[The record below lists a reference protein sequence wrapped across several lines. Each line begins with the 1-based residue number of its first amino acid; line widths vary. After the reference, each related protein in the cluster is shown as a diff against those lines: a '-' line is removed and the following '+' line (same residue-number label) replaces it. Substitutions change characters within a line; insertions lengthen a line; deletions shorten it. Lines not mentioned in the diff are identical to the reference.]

1 MAILKHIASKS
12 SDYGAALEYLIFKHD
27 ELRKTPILDQNGNRI
42 MRDEFYLDGL
52 NCEPYSFDAACQQLN
67 REYQKNKN
75 KNEIKSHHYIISF
88 DPRDSTENCLTGKRA
103 QELGLEYAKA
113 NFPGHQALV
122 CTHMDGHNG
131 SGNIHVHIVINSL
144 RKRDVPKQPFMERP
158 IDCKAGYKHH
168 VTNEYLKHLQ
178 KSLMDLCR
186 REFLHQVDILSPSRT
201 GVTEAEY
208 WAQRRLDEKKQEI
221 EKEGFTPNPT
231 KFQTQKQLIRDAV
244 AAARE
249 KAISYEDFQSI
260 LQNEYNIFV
269 KTQRGRYSY
278 LPPERNKFIS
288 ERSLGESSKRE
299 CLEGFF
305 VQNAEK
311 NLRYKEDPILIF
323 TTRTRLRLVVDLQE
337 NVRAQEN
344 LAYALKVK
352 ISNLQKMAETL
363 VWVQANNINDLT
375 ELNDLCKTAQ
385 ANEQAAYERLSQ
397 AEDELYKTNEQ
408 IHYAGQYLST
418 KEVQQQFAKAI
429 FKKKFRA
436 EHSKKLDAYAESVK
450 YFREENGGKL
460 PSLKS
465 LKKRKEELT
474 KEIAERKKAYAP
486 LREES
491 KRLEI
496 ASDNVYSIFR
506 KTNEMKSDLAWKR
519 EWEANVRK
527 KARQL
532 IVDELAAE
540 NVQSIFRWKI
550 SGMSNQGIADRLNA
564 KKVPSPAARKLQ
576 SGAKLSLH
584 FRKSDEPPWSA
595 KAVDRILHNEVY
607 IGKLVQGKTRR
618 LDYRSKKKM
627 NVPMRDWVIVDN
639 THEAIIPAEQFEL
652 VRRILETETRRPND
666 AETVALFAG
675 FLYCGDCGSR
685 LVRRSASYKGKR
697 YIYYQCSGSKQNKGS
712 CTSHNLRDEKLHN
725 IVRNAL
731 QMQIQIV
738 MEEAEFAESIRQAQQ
753 EPYRVRRIER
763 QIRQLTAEKAHTQ
776 GIKEK
781 LYGDY
786 AEKILT
792 REDFLNYNELYSKR
806 IEEHDRK
813 ITELEAEQRNLQ
825 TAPNAYPFLDVYR
838 KYRKLEEITRPMIVE
853 LIEKIEVY
861 EGNRVE
867 ITFRFHDEI
876 ADLLEE
882 LHQKQMGQREVSA

>member
-1 MAILKHIASKS
+1 M
-12 SDYGAALEYLIFKHD
+12 
-27 ELRKTPILDQNGNRI
+27 
-42 MRDEFYLDGL
+42 
-52 NCEPYSFDAACQQLN
+52 
-67 REYQKNKN
+67 
-75 KNEIKSHHYIISF
+75 
-88 DPRDSTENCLTGKRA
+88 
-103 QELGLEYAKA
+103 
-113 NFPGHQALV
+113 
-122 CTHMDGHNG
+122 
-131 SGNIHVHIVINSL
+131 
-144 RKRDVPKQPFMERP
+144 
-158 IDCKAGYKHH
+158 
-168 VTNEYLKHLQ
+168 
-178 KSLMDLCR
+178 
-186 REFLHQVDILSPSRT
+186 
-201 GVTEAEY
+201 TEAEY
-208 WAQRRLDEKKQEI
+208 WAQRRLDEKKQKI
-221 EKEGFTPNPT
+221 ETEGFTPNPT

-249 KAISYEDFQSI
+249 KAISYEDFQDI
-260 LQNEYNIFV
+260 LQDEYNIFV

-288 ERSLGESSKRE
+288 EHSLGESCKRE

-311 NLRYKEDPILIF
+311 NLRYKEEPILIF

-337 NVRAQEN
+337 NVKAQEN

-352 ISNLQKMAETL
+352 ISNLQRMAETL
-363 VWVQANNINDLT
+363 VWVQENNINDLT

-385 ANEQAAYERLSQ
+385 ANAQAAYERLSQ

-408 IHYAGQYLST
+408 IHYGDKTESDSIANQRTLLEAYTADHPELCIVDEFVDDGYSGSNFERPAFQNLFRELEQGTINCILVKDLSRFGRNYIEVGRYLERTFPVMRVRLIAVTDSYDSQSAWKT
-418 KEVQQQFAKAI
+418 SDSIMVPM
-429 FKKKFRA
+429 RN
-436 EHSKKLDAYAESVK
+436 LLNDAYCRDISVK
-450 YFREENGGKL
+450 I
-460 PSLKS
+460 KS
-465 LKKRKEELT
+465 QLAVKRKRGDFVGSFATYGYQKDPGNHT
-474 KEIAERKKAYAP
+474 K
-486 LREES
+486 
-491 KRLEI
+491 
-496 ASDNVYSIFR
+496 
-506 KTNEMKSDLAWKR
+506 
-519 EWEANVRK
+519 
-527 KARQL
+527 L

-540 NVQSIFRWKI
+540 TVQDIFRWKI
-550 SGMSNQGIADRLNA
+550 SGMNNQSIADRLNA

-627 NVPMRDWVIVDN
+627 NVPMRDWTIVDN

-712 CTSHNLRDEKLHN
+712 CTSHNLRDEKLYN

-738 MEEAEFAESIRQAQQ
+738 MEEAEFVESIRQAQQ

-786 AEKILT
+786 AEEILT

-806 IEEHDRK
+806 IEEYDRK
-813 ITELEAEQRNLQ
+813 ITELEAERQNLQ

-867 ITFRFHDEI
+867 ITFRFQDEI
-876 ADLLEE
+876 VDLLEE